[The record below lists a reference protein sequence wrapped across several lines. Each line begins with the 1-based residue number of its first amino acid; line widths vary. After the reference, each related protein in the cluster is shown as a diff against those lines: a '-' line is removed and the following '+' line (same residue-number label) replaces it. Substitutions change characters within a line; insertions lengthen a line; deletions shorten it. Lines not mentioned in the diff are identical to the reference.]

1 MLYKSSVSEREWEAT
16 ILYNRNVPG
25 AYCFPSPFRCVAID
39 LVYAFAVLCSALSIT
54 FPGETTTKKQGIC
67 FQSLWTHTKTERQE
81 HNAAHTQR
89 RRAHGEG
96 NTLHRTF
103 RKWEF
108 DVNGGRQRAITFF
121 LFLSPH
127 PHSFRPHNEKNN
139 LEAMVVGFL
148 NTTRCW
154 ISVVCLYYT

>member
-16 ILYNRNVPG
+16 ILYNQNAPG
-25 AYCFPSPFRCVAID
+25 AYCFPSPFHCVAID

-67 FQSLWTHTKTERQE
+67 FQSLWAHTKTKRQQHNTHHTHTDGEPVERETHFTE
-81 HNAAHTQR
+81 HL
-89 RRAHGEG
+89 G
-96 NTLHRTF
+96 NGNLMSMVEDKAQSHLS
-103 RKWEF
+103 
-108 DVNGGRQRAITFF
+108 F
-121 LFLSPH
+121 LFLP
-127 PHSFRPHNEKNN
+127 PLFPAHNEKNN

-148 NTTRCW
+148 NMTWCW

>member
-1 MLYKSSVSEREWEAT
+1 
-16 ILYNRNVPG
+16 VPG

-67 FQSLWTHTKTERQE
+67 FQSLWAHTKTERQE

-121 LFLSPH
+121 LFLPPTLSGPITRRII
-127 PHSFRPHNEKNN
+127 SKRFSN
-139 LEAMVVGFL
+139 M
-148 NTTRCW
+148 TRCW

>member
-16 ILYNRNVPG
+16 ILYNRNAPG
-25 AYCFPSPFRCVAID
+25 AYCFPSPFHCVAID

-67 FQSLWTHTKTERQE
+67 FQSLWAHTKTKRQQ
-81 HNAAHTQR
+81 HNTHHTHTQR
-89 RRAHGEG
+89 RWARGEG

-108 DVNGGRQRAITFF
+108 DVNGGRQSAITS
-121 LFLSPH
+121 FLSLSSPTLSG
-127 PHSFRPHNEKNN
+127 PITRRIISKRWW
-139 LEAMVVGFL
+139 LEF
-148 NTTRCW
+148 
-154 ISVVCLYYT
+154 

>member
-16 ILYNRNVPG
+16 ILYNWNAPG
-25 AYCFPSPFRCVAID
+25 AYCFPSPFHCVAID

-67 FQSLWTHTKTERQE
+67 FQSLWAHTKTERQQ
-81 HNAAHTQR
+81 HNTHHTHTHTQR
-89 RRAHGEG
+89 RWARGEG

-108 DVNGGRQRAITFF
+108 DVNGGRQSAITS
-121 LFLSPH
+121 FLSLSSPTLSG
-127 PHSFRPHNEKNN
+127 PI
-139 LEAMVVGFL
+139 
-148 NTTRCW
+148 TRRI
-154 ISVVCLYYT
+154 ISKWWWLDF